1 MSMFGDQTV
10 QSGPCDI
17 AGTKT
22 ILTECGNI
30 LGLRRLADH
39 VLRLSQ
45 RRPASAGRM
54 KTTELTVT
62 DEIQRG
68 ATQNLTLKDQM
79 RRPHIA
85 GPDSDGPP

>member
-1 MSMFGDQTV
+1 
-10 QSGPCDI
+10 
-17 AGTKT
+17 
-22 ILTECGNI
+22 
-30 LGLRRLADH
+30 
-39 VLRLSQ
+39 
-45 RRPASAGRM
+45 M